1 MGVPLVIIHFSRNS
15 HDKASILG
23 IPIHGNPH
31 IMWDKQMMSYSNHLR
46 ICGIQRGDVQQGLWR
61 VVYE

>member
-1 MGVPLVIIHFSRNS
+1 
-15 HDKASILG
+15 LG